1 MSVRQASFFGGA
13 FLALFLAGPN
23 VAYRVPGYQGFIV
36 SLTVN
41 NIFDN
46 RHQELIGAPQMGRIG
61 LVQVQYEL

>member
-1 MSVRQASFFGGA
+1 LDA
-13 FLALFLAGPN
+13 N

-46 RHQELIGAPQMGRIG
+46 RHQEFIGAPQMGRIG

>member
-1 MSVRQASFFGGA
+1 
-13 FLALFLAGPN
+13 LALFLAGPN